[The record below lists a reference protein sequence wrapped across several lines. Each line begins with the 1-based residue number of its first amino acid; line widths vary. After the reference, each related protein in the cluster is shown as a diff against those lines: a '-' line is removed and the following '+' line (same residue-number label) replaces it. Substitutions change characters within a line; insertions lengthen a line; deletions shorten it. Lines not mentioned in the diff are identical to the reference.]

1 MLRLMVASTVR
12 EKQAW
17 QDRCLDLGGHASEG
31 NIHEMFID
39 MSLYNNFDEAI
50 NTDLLWK
57 KIEFM
62 IENKNAMNRVSVF
75 REIVRLRY

>member
-1 MLRLMVASTVR
+1 MKNKYDKIDASTWEIMNLKAIACVR
-12 EKQAW
+12 
-17 QDRCLDLGGHASEG
+17 C
-31 NIHEMFID
+31 FID